1 MPRCKHN
8 VHSTVRYLDVGCYPP
23 GQAVLGCAAAGW
35 RLPPMEGGCRS
46 LRMLLPFRCAF
57 ANSHLIAIDS
67 QTHQKTTKGRT
78 VDHDVPSR
86 LAR

>member
-1 MPRCKHN
+1 MTGHNASLQTQCSLNCPLPRCW
-8 VHSTVRYLDVGCYPP
+8 VLPSWPSCFGVRRGGVAPP
-23 GQAVLGCAAAGW
+23 S
-35 RLPPMEGGCRS
+35 S

-67 QTHQKTTKGRT
+67 QTHRKTTKGRT